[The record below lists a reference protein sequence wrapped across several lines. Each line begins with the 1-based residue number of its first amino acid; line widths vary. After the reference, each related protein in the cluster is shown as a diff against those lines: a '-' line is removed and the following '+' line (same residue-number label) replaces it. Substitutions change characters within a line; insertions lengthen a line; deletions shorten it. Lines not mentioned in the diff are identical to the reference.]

1 MFFFIYDYIDY
12 IYNLQSERVREY
24 ERELESERTNGE
36 GERER
41 EYWNIIKLIIERI
54 QDLQQFQKN
63 FINQIMK
70 QI

>member
-24 ERELESERTNGE
+24 ERELESERMNGE